1 MIALQVYATELNTEE
16 IAELRDLLPNLSDIS
31 PALQGLRS
39 RLLALDVNERAAPSK
54 SAKSGALATT
64 KG

>member
-1 MIALQVYATELNTEE
+1 MELNTEE
-16 IAELRDLLPNLSDIS
+16 IAELRHLLSKLSDIS

-54 SAKSGALATT
+54 SAKSGALAST

>member
-1 MIALQVYATELNTEE
+1 MELNTEE
-16 IAELRDLLPNLSDIS
+16 IAELRHLLSKLSDIR

-64 KG
+64 KD

>member
-1 MIALQVYATELNTEE
+1 MELNTEE
-16 IAELRDLLPNLSDIS
+16 ITELCDLLSKLSDIS

-54 SAKSGALATT
+54 SAKSGALVTT

>member
-1 MIALQVYATELNTEE
+1 MELNTEE
-16 IAELRDLLPNLSDIS
+16 IAELCELLSKLSDIS

-39 RLLALDVNERAAPSK
+39 RLLMLDVNVRATPSK
-54 SAKSGALATT
+54 SAKSGALVMT